1 MKQTLK
7 KAFAYLATG
16 FLLLFLARLVYGY
29 LSPDAQ
35 PDVLTGRSVMSAA
48 IMTNVG
54 DRTEGFLKQNIAS
67 EKLKV
72 QRSDHAESINVDQK
86 YEKVA
91 SLESQS
97 KAFDDDEKSIRALTG
112 KYSGL
117 IQFEQSSGLIG
128 ARHLDLGIGVPPD
141 RFDDAVYELKT
152 IGELASIKIDKT
164 DKTNEYKTLKAKRAS
179 LERTRDSLVSLK
191 AKSGRIDEFTNLE
204 NRMLEIDQEIQ
215 TTGVQLGDYDQ
226 ENEFCTVKL
235 SLFEK
240 RAAAPGIS
248 FRHRVVVALA
258 WAIRYYALLLGA
270 LVCGALLTLILV
282 VILQRLNMIPARVMP
297 SAAAA

>member
-1 MKQTLK
+1 
-7 KAFAYLATG
+7 
-16 FLLLFLARLVYGY
+16 LLFLARLAYGY
-29 LSPDAQ
+29 LSPDAV
-35 PDVLTGRSVMSAA
+35 PDILSDRAVSSTIITNIGGRS
-48 IMTNVG
+48 
-54 DRTEGFLKQNIAS
+54 EGFLKQNIAS

-97 KAFDDDEKSIRALTG
+97 KAFDDDEKGIRAQTS

-141 RFDDAVYELKT
+141 RFDQVVSELKT

-179 LERTRDSLVSLK
+179 LERTRDSLLSLK

-215 TTGVQLGDYDQ
+215 ATGVQLGDYDQ

-240 RAAAPGIS
+240 GTASHGIS

-258 WAIRYYALLLGA
+258 WAIRYYALLLGV
-270 LVCGALLTLILV
+270 LVCGALFTLILV
-282 VILQRLNMIPARVMP
+282 VILQRLNIIPAPAVK
-297 SAAAA
+297 SAAVA